1 MTQARNQ
8 STSEESNAEDAQS
21 SVSTKVLLVQKDPSG
36 KSNLHAALEREGFD
50 VVTRSTIREA
60 LSCIV
65 NETFSALICDL
76 HLPAASDGFTLVNA
90 ARHFHPG
97 AITMILS
104 DYPALRESVSALLPQ
119 ADEVLVT
126 PLPPHDIVELLKN
139 RLREPKHQTPRIPE
153 RVATVLERNATQTI
167 AEWLKRV
174 KKSECL
180 AEILLGDSARKG
192 HLHTLLGELI
202 GRLRKP
208 HHDEGKAE
216 VSLAALGHG
225 RIRRDQGY
233 TASMLVEESRIL
245 QVCIFQ
251 TLRNNLSAV
260 DLALVLTDV
269 MTIADEVDSQ
279 LTQTMESFNERAT
292 SQGASDAK
300 SRVSKTKKTPSL
312 RQTA

>member
-1 MTQARNQ
+1 M
-8 STSEESNAEDAQS
+8 
-21 SVSTKVLLVQKDPSG
+21 
-36 KSNLHAALEREGFD
+36 
-50 VVTRSTIREA
+50 
-60 LSCIV
+60 

-90 ARHFHPG
+90 VRHFHPS

-104 DYPALRESVSALLPQ
+104 DYPALRESVSVLLPQ

-126 PLPPHDIVELLKN
+126 PVPAQDIVNLLKN

-153 RVATVLERNATQTI
+153 QVATVLERNATQTI

-174 KKSECL
+174 NKSECL
-180 AEILLGDSARKG
+180 AEVPLADSARTG
-192 HLHTLLGELI
+192 HLHTLLRELI
-202 GRLRKP
+202 GRLRAP
-208 HHDEGKAE
+208 RQDEGKAE

-225 RIRRDQGY
+225 KIRRDQGY

-260 DLALVLTDV
+260 DLALVLNDV

-279 LTQTMESFNERAT
+279 LTQTMDSFNERAT
-292 SQGASDAK
+292 RQGASGAK
-300 SRVSKTKKTPSL
+300 SRVSKTKKTLSL
-312 RQTA
+312 QHTA